1 MATSVLSIDGK
12 PERCQGTGTSG
23 EPWLHGYFSL
33 ATVVPVLDL
42 YAVWRKADDTCP
54 TREQD
59 CVLEPRNKLELAK
72 RFVLFAVL
80 LLWAAANHATA
91 DLQSRW
97 NASKDSFGKTM
108 LG

>member
-1 MATSVLSIDGK
+1 M
-12 PERCQGTGTSG
+12 
-23 EPWLHGYFSL
+23 
-33 ATVVPVLDL
+33 VPVLDL

-80 LLWAAANHATA
+80 LL
-91 DLQSRW
+91 
-97 NASKDSFGKTM
+97 
-108 LG
+108 